1 MIISTLYNY
10 KHSAP
15 EPTSSLHSFYAAS
28 PEWNLFMGLSFCRRE
43 DMMLGIL
50 LDRSQQRPQPVQII
64 CICPDICAFSVL
76 HHRHLSD
83 ICAFCQKCQFEVKR
97 ADMYCCFSQRLRTCI
112 VNKQTLPYW
121 NLYWSKLQWDK
132 YISSQNKLMWWLR
145 AFVATWAMSH
155 LRAYCRESRFVTNM
169 RFFGFVLSRLL
180 LRHLG
185 FDSDFAQIS
194 E

>member
-1 MIISTLYNY
+1 
-10 KHSAP
+10 
-15 EPTSSLHSFYAAS
+15 
-28 PEWNLFMGLSFCRRE
+28 MGLWTIVF
-43 DMMLGIL
+43 MMELNCSQ
-50 LDRSQQRPQPVQII
+50 RSQRVQII

-83 ICAFCQKCQFEVKR
+83 ICTFCQKCQFEVKK
-97 ADMYCCFSQRLRTCI
+97 YCCFSQRLRTCI

-121 NLYWSKLQWDK
+121 NFYWSKLQWDK

-155 LRAYCRESRFVTNM
+155 LRAYCRESRFVTNT
-169 RFFGFVLSRLL
+169 RYFGFVLSRLL

-194 E
+194 EQKTGGWGLWSWWQKMEALWQG